1 MGGVEVKRKFALAAP
16 LLLCLVFCACR
27 ANVWSA
33 DDFVVTN
40 ASSKNVSFKI
50 INYGEAVHSLDAGGS
65 VVLQL
70 FDHPNFIFIGN
81 PRVAYSSGFSSA
93 SFYDMKKRVYSI
105 HSSSLSALVLSE
117 KNNMMTETFGGTVAI
132 PAATVTPKAGGGYD
146 VVPSK
151 VDVDVY
157 GDWPPEFSA
166 KMADG
171 SDATSLVAWTLKN

>member
-1 MGGVEVKRKFALAAP
+1 MNRKIFAALLFLP
-16 LLLCLVFCACR
+16 LVLLGCKDNIWFAG
-27 ANVWSA
+27 
-33 DDFVVTN
+33 DFVVTN
-40 ASSKNVSFKI
+40 SSSKKVSFKI
-50 INYGEAVHSLDAGGS
+50 INYGDTIHSLDAGGS

-81 PRVAYSSGFSSA
+81 PRVDYTTGFTSA
-93 SFYDMKKRVYSI
+93 TFRDMKKSVYI
-105 HSSSLSALVLSE
+105 VHSSSLSALVLSE
-117 KNNMMTETFGGTVAI
+117 KNNMMTETYGGTVAI

-146 VVPSK
+146 VVPSS

>member
-1 MGGVEVKRKFALAAP
+1 MKKVLFPSVF
-16 LLLCLVFCACR
+16 LLGLLFLSCGNNIWTAGDFCI
-27 ANVWSA
+27 
-33 DDFVVTN
+33 TN
-40 ASSKNVSFKI
+40 SSSKNVSFKVK
-50 INYGEAVHSLDAGGS
+50 NYGEAVHSLNVGAS

-70 FDHPNFIFIGN
+70 YDHPDFIFIGN
-81 PRVAYSSGFSSA
+81 PRVTFSSGFTSA
-93 SFYDMKKRVYSI
+93 MFYDMKKRVYSI

-117 KNNMMTETFGGTVAI
+117 KNNMMTETFGGTVTI

-146 VVPSK
+146 VVPSS

-171 SDATSLVAWTLKN
+171 SDATSLIAWTIKN